1 MSYGRIT
8 GSDVKAVFIEAD
20 TDALDADGICAS
32 QTSGATASTL
42 TINGAKASGGV
53 ATLNS
58 ARQITLASA
67 ANLADKTFTITGTD
81 ANGDAL
87 TESLAGPNNET
98 VTTSKHFL
106 TVTEIAFTDGTSGT
120 ITAGFN
126 TSAIAVIFAG
136 RTRLKGAFIV
146 NSAAGG
152 IVSFRDSADAGES
165 GTTLL
170 QLGTVASATAERD
183 VTIPGEGVLF
193 DNGVFIPYTAGT
205 TVFTNMTVFRS

>member
-87 TESLAGPNNET
+87 TESLTGPNNST
-98 VTTSKHFL
+98 VTSTKHFL

-120 ITAGFN
+120 MTAGFN
-126 TSAIAVIFAG
+126 TSAIAVVFAG

-146 NSAAGG
+146 NSATGG

>member
-20 TDALDADGICAS
+20 TDAADTDGICAS
-32 QTSGATASTL
+32 QTSGATAANL

-53 ATLNS
+53 ATLDS
-58 ARQITLASA
+58 ARQITLITS
-67 ANLADKTFTITGTD
+67 ANLSDKTFTVTGTD
-81 ANGDAL
+81 ANGDTI
-87 TESLAGPNNET
+87 TESLTGPNNET
-98 VTTSKHFL
+98 VTTTKHFK
-106 TVTEIAFTDGTSGT
+106 TVTQIAFTAGTSGAMT
-120 ITAGFN
+120 VGFN

-146 NSAAGG
+146 NSATAGT
-152 IVSFRDSADAGES
+152 VSFRDSSDAGES

-183 VTIPGEGVLF
+183 VTIPGEGILF
-193 DNGVFIPYTAGT
+193 ENGVFVPYTAGT
-205 TVFTNMTVFRS
+205 TIFTNMTVFRS

>member
-8 GSDVKAVFIEAD
+8 GSDVKAVFITAD
-20 TDALDADGICAS
+20 TDALDADGICQA
-32 QTSGATASTL
+32 QTSGATADTL

-81 ANGDAL
+81 VNGDAL
-87 TESLAGPNNET
+87 TESLTGPNNNT
-98 VTTSKHFL
+98 VTSTKHFL

-120 ITAGFN
+120 MTAGFN
-126 TSAIAVIFAG
+126 TSAIAVVFAG

>member
-32 QTSGATASTL
+32 QASGATAGTL

-67 ANLADKTFTITGTD
+67 SNLADKTFTITGTD

-87 TESLAGPNNET
+87 TESLTGPNNDT

-106 TVTEIAFTDGTSGT
+106 TVTEVAFTDGTSGT
-120 ITAGFN
+120 MTAGFN
-126 TSAIAVIFAG
+126 TSALAVVFAG

-146 NSAAGG
+146 NSATGG

>member
-8 GSDVKAVFIEAD
+8 GSDVKAVFVEAD

-32 QTSGATASTL
+32 QASGATADTL

-58 ARQITLASA
+58 ARQITIASA
-67 ANLADKTFTITGTD
+67 SNLGDKTFTVTGTD
-81 ANGDAL
+81 VNGDAL
-87 TESLAGPNNET
+87 TESLTGPNNDT
-98 VTTSKHFL
+98 VTTTKHFL
-106 TVTEIAFTDGTSGT
+106 TVTEVAFTDGTSGNVT
-120 ITAGFN
+120 VGFN
-126 TSAIAVIFAG
+126 TSAIAVVFAG

-146 NSAAGG
+146 NSGTAG

>member
-87 TESLAGPNNET
+87 TESLTGPNNET

>member
-87 TESLAGPNNET
+87 TESLTGPNNET

-170 QLGTVASATAERD
+170 QLGTVASAVAERD

>member
-8 GSDVKAVFIEAD
+8 GSDVKAAFITAD
-20 TDALDADGICAS
+20 TDAASATAVCAS
-32 QTSGATASTL
+32 QASGATADTL
-42 TINGAKASGGV
+42 TINGGKASGGV
-53 ATLNS
+53 ATFIA
-58 ARQITLASA
+58 ARQVTLVSA

-81 ANGDAL
+81 VNGDAL
-87 TESLAGPNNET
+87 TESLTGPNNNT
-98 VTTSKHFL
+98 VTSTKHFL

-120 ITAGFN
+120 MTAGFN
-126 TSAIAVIFAG
+126 TSALAVVFAG

-146 NSAAGG
+146 NSATGG
-152 IVSFRDSADAGES
+152 VVSFRDSADAGES

-170 QLGTVASATAERD
+170 QLGTVASAVAERD

>member
-32 QTSGATASTL
+32 QTSGATAGTL

-87 TESLAGPNNET
+87 TESLTGPNNET

-120 ITAGFN
+120 MTAGFN
-126 TSAIAVIFAG
+126 TSAIAVVFAG

-146 NSAAGG
+146 NSATGG

>member
-32 QTSGATASTL
+32 QTSGATAGTL

-81 ANGDAL
+81 VNGDAL
-87 TESLAGPNNET
+87 TESLTGPNNNT
-98 VTTSKHFL
+98 VTSTKHFL

-120 ITAGFN
+120 MTAGFN
-126 TSAIAVIFAG
+126 TSALAVVFAG

-146 NSAAGG
+146 NSATGG

>member
-32 QTSGATASTL
+32 QTSGATAGTL

-87 TESLAGPNNET
+87 TESLTGPNNST
-98 VTTSKHFL
+98 VTSTKHFL

-120 ITAGFN
+120 MTAGFN
-126 TSAIAVIFAG
+126 TSAIAVVFAG

-146 NSAAGG
+146 NSATGG
-152 IVSFRDSADAGES
+152 VVSFRDSADAGES

-170 QLGTVASATAERD
+170 QLGTVASAVAERD

>member
-81 ANGDAL
+81 VNGDAL
-87 TESLAGPNNET
+87 TESLTGPNNNT
-98 VTTSKHFL
+98 VTSTKHFL

-120 ITAGFN
+120 MTAGFN
-126 TSAIAVIFAG
+126 TSAIAVVFAG

-146 NSAAGG
+146 NSATGG

>member
-32 QTSGATASTL
+32 QTSGATAGTL

-81 ANGDAL
+81 ANGDVL
-87 TESLAGPNNET
+87 TESLTGPNNET

>member
-8 GSDVKAVFIEAD
+8 GSDVKAVFITAD
-20 TDALDADGICAS
+20 TDALDADGICQS

-81 ANGDAL
+81 VNGDTL
-87 TESLAGPNNET
+87 TESLTGPNNDT
-98 VTTSKHFL
+98 VTSTKHFL

-120 ITAGFN
+120 MTAGFN
-126 TSAIAVIFAG
+126 TSAIAVVFAG

-146 NSAAGG
+146 NSGVAG
-152 IVSFRDSADAGES
+152 VVTFRDSSDAGES
-165 GTTLL
+165 GTALL

-193 DNGVFIPYTAGT
+193 DNGVYIPYTAGT
-205 TVFTNMTVFRS
+205 TIFTNMTVFRS

>member
-32 QTSGATASTL
+32 QTSGATAGTL

-87 TESLAGPNNET
+87 TESLTGPNNET

-126 TSAIAVIFAG
+126 TSAIAVVFAG

-146 NSAAGG
+146 NSATGG

>member
-32 QTSGATASTL
+32 QTSGATAGTL

-87 TESLAGPNNET
+87 TESLTGPNNST
-98 VTTSKHFL
+98 VTSTKHFL

-120 ITAGFN
+120 MTAGFN
-126 TSAIAVIFAG
+126 TSAIAVVFAG

-146 NSAAGG
+146 NSATGG

-170 QLGTVASATAERD
+170 QLGTVASAVAERD

>member
-20 TDALDADGICAS
+20 TDALDADGICLA
-32 QTSGATASTL
+32 QTSGATADTL

-81 ANGDAL
+81 VNGDAL
-87 TESLAGPNNET
+87 TESLTGPNNNT
-98 VTTSKHFL
+98 VTSTKHFL

-120 ITAGFN
+120 MTAGFN
-126 TSAIAVIFAG
+126 TSAIAV
-136 RTRLKGAFIV
+136 V
-146 NSAAGG
+146 
-152 IVSFRDSADAGES
+152 
-165 GTTLL
+165 LL
-170 QLGTVASATAERD
+170 AE
-183 VTIPGEGVLF
+183 PG
-193 DNGVFIPYTAGT
+193 
-205 TVFTNMTVFRS
+205 

>member
-8 GSDVKAVFIEAD
+8 GSDVKAVFITAD
-20 TDALDADGICAS
+20 TDALDADGICLS

-81 ANGDAL
+81 VNGDAL
-87 TESLAGPNNET
+87 TESLTGPNNNT
-98 VTTSKHFL
+98 VTSTKHFL

-120 ITAGFN
+120 MTAGFN
-126 TSAIAVIFAG
+126 TSAIAVVFAG

-146 NSAAGG
+146 NSATGG

>member
-32 QTSGATASTL
+32 QTSGATAGTL

-87 TESLAGPNNET
+87 TESLTGPNNET